1 MGRTGELPCDDL
13 HRDEVLLRDC
23 DLRLEVL
30 FLRKVDFPP
39 LGEVRRSGDRD
50 LEVRGPCGDL
60 PRPLTEGGFFL
71 SIGLAPSGDEDL
83 LGE

>member
-39 LGEVRRSGDRD
+39 LGEVRWSGDRD
-50 LEVRGPCGDL
+50 LDVRGPCGDF
-60 PRPLTEGGFFL
+60 PRPLTEGGFIL
-71 SIGLAPSGDEDL
+71 SNGLAPSGDEDF